1 MAEKKTTSKTAAK
14 NDKLTEKQKALQTA
28 LEAIEKVFKKYGLLN
43 KQA

>member
-1 MAEKKTTSKTAAK
+1 MATHTKEQVTRS
-14 NDKLTEKQKALQTA
+14 